1 MVSWQR
7 SHGMP
12 DFDPFADDVSEFSWT
27 PSEIAAE
34 ERRWLPSVDGS
45 AEVDPKGPAACRRA
59 QWCCLR
65 CRADDW
71 TVDADGSYYC
81 ISCGGTEFLNSGEPA
96 KLETATGTW
105 MFPTEPVLCQLMVNP
120 HMVLMIMVRLNIHL
134 LKALQ
139 LLVED
144 FPMCVAPGVSRS
156 VLKVRRP
163 RQIQLSIL
171 SSSDRDD
178 DVVEAP
184 VLLMVRFMHHLI
196 DFEAHRIPMLSFK
209 VMAMQNC

>member
-1 MVSWQR
+1 
-7 SHGMP
+7 MP

-45 AEVDPKGPAACRRA
+45 AEVDPKGPDACRRA

-65 CRADDW
+65 FRADDW
-71 TVDADGSYYC
+71 TVDADGSHYC

-120 HMVLMIMVRLNIHL
+120 HMVLMLMVRLNIHL

-171 SSSDRDD
+171 RSSDRDD

-184 VLLMVRFMHHLI
+184 VLLMVRFMHHLM